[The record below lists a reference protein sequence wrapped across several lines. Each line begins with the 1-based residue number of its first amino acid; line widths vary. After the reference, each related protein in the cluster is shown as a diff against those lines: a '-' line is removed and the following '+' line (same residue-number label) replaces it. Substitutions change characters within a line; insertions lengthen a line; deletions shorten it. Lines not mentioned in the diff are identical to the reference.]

1 MTTEQLFEQK
11 HCCCAENAARG
22 SGWSRKACEAAW
34 DEGMVVWT
42 RHHWGAGGSHPRMPA
57 HSLKVEPAG
66 SADRSIQK
74 TEQARKTLRFRYL
87 SYREDELAIK

>member
-1 MTTEQLFEQK
+1 MEQLFQQK

-42 RHHWGAGGSHPRMPA
+42 RHYWRGKPSVDATY
-57 HSLKVEPAG
+57 SLKVEPAG
-66 SADRSIQK
+66 LADRSIEK
-74 TEQARKTLRFRYL
+74 REQSRKMLRFRNL
-87 SYREDELAIK
+87 SYREDKLAIK